1 MNDRPD
7 LRLLDNDVLQYD
19 RMQALIAKN
28 AARESFAT
36 AKPFRHIVFEGL
48 FSDAIL
54 NGILDEY
61 REVRGHD
68 WLRYDNN
75 NELKRGSR
83 PNSRLGPSARAYFNA
98 IHSGPFVE
106 FLSHVT
112 GITGLLPDPTLWSGG
127 LHEVPHGGKF
137 AIHIDFNRHPV
148 TLLENRLVFITYLN
162 HGWLP
167 SYGGALELWNPQ
179 EEKPAAV
186 VQPVFGNSILF
197 YQSPTSWHG
206 HPDPVNTPDGG
217 PRRSVAAY
225 YYTNGRSDHMEEIST
240 RTTVVLRELTRNR
253 RERVSAA
260 VRYVTPPIIFDL
272 ARTLKEQLKA
282 AKTSPAK

>member
-7 LRLLDNDVLQYD
+7 IRLLDNEVLQLD
-19 RMQALIAKN
+19 RMHALRAKN
-28 AARESFAT
+28 GARDAFAN
-36 AKPFRHIVFEGL
+36 AKPFPHIVFEGL
-48 FSDAIL
+48 FSETIL
-54 NGILDEY
+54 NGILEEY
-61 REVRGHD
+61 HDVRGAD

-83 PNSRLGPSARAYFNA
+83 PNTKLGPSAQAYFNA

-112 GITGLLPDPTLWSGG
+112 GINGLLPDPTLWSGG
-127 LHEVPHGGKF
+127 LHEVPNGGKF
-137 AIHIDFNRHPV
+137 AVHIDFNRHPV

-167 SYGGALELWNPQ
+167 SYGGALELWEPNA
-179 EEKPAAV
+179 EKATSV

-206 HPDPVNTPDGG
+206 HPDAVNTPDGG

-225 YYTNGRSDHMEEIST
+225 YYTNGRSDHMVEAAT
-240 RTTVVLRELTRNR
+240 RTTVVLHDLVRTR
-253 RERVSAA
+253 REKVEAA
-260 VRYVTPPIIFDL
+260 IRYCTPPVIFDL
-272 ARTLKEQLKA
+272 ARRLAGRK
-282 AKTSPAK
+282 

>member
-7 LRLLDNDVLQYD
+7 IKLLDNDVLQHH
-19 RMQALIAKN
+19 RMLALQANNTARN
-28 AARESFAT
+28 AFAS
-36 AKPFRHIVFEGL
+36 AKPFPHIVFEGL
-48 FSDAIL
+48 FSEAIL

-61 REVRGHD
+61 RDMRGPD
-68 WLRYDNN
+68 WLRYDNR

-83 PNSRLGPSARAYFNA
+83 PNSKLGPAAQAYFNA

-112 GITGLLPDPTLWSGG
+112 GISGLLPDPTLWSGG

-137 AIHIDFNRHPV
+137 ALHIDFNRHPV

-167 SYGGALELWNPQ
+167 SSGGALELWDPNAD
-179 EEKPAAV
+179 KPDAV
-186 VQPVFGNSILF
+186 IQPIFGNSILF

-206 HPDPVNTPDGG
+206 HPDPVNAPDGG

-225 YYTNGRSDHMEEIST
+225 YYTNGRSDHMVEAAT
-240 RTTVVLRELTRNR
+240 RTTVVLRNLTRTR
-253 RERVSAA
+253 REKIDAA
-260 VRYVTPPIIFDL
+260 IRYVTPPMVFDL
-272 ARTLKEQLKA
+272 ARRIRGRV
-282 AKTSPAK
+282 